1 MKIMPYIT
9 KIDRKKYEKA
19 IDDIVL
25 QLNLSGLDGF
35 YPVGDLNYIIT
46 TIIKK
51 TLDRQGV
58 RYQTANAVVGALECA
73 KLELYRRLI
82 APYEDEKVKSNGDVY

>member
-1 MKIMPYIT
+1 MPYI
-9 KIDRKKYEKA
+9 KKHDRKKYEKA

-51 TLDRQGV
+51 TLDRQGI
-58 RYQTANAVVGALECA
+58 RYQTLNAVVGALECC
-73 KLELYRRLI
+73 KLELYRRVI
-82 APYEDEKVKSNGDVY
+82 SPYEDTKVDSNGDAY

>member
-1 MKIMPYIT
+1 MPYIKKTDRT
-9 KIDRKKYEKA
+9 KYKKPIDE
-19 IDDIVL
+19 IVHH
-25 QLNLSGLDGF
+25 LNMKGIDGF

-46 TIIKK
+46 SIIKQ

-58 RYQTANAVVGALECA
+58 RYQNVNAIVGALECT

-82 APYEDEKVKSNGDVY
+82 APYEDEKVESNGDVY

>member
-1 MKIMPYIT
+1 MPYIT

-58 RYQTANAVVGALECA
+58 RYQTANAVVGALECC
-73 KLELYRRLI
+73 KLELYRRVI
-82 APYEDEKVKSNGDVY
+82 SPYEDTKVDSNGDAY

>member
-1 MKIMPYIT
+1 MPYIT

-51 TLDRQGV
+51 TLDRQGI
-58 RYQTANAVVGALECA
+58 RYQTLNAVVGALECA